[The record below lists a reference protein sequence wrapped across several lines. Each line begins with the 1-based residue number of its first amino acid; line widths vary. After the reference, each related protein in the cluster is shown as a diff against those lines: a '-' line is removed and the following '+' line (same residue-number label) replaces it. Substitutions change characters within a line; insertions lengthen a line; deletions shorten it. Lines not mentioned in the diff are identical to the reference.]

1 MKFFPAPLALLLACA
16 PVMGAAAETCS
27 SSTLASPAY
36 AFARWCGDP
45 ATTGTLRVGRR
56 DGPAMEFLQVPVD
69 TYRELIRT
77 HLVAKYLSTEVE
89 PRFQRAAVADRPRA
103 DAPRPAAVA
112 PAPQPTAAPAPRR
125 TPRRPAERRA

>member
-1 MKFFPAPLALLLACA
+1 MKFFPAPLALQLACA

-77 HLVAKYLSTEVE
+77 HLVAKYLATEVE
-89 PRFQRAAVADRPRA
+89 PRFQRAAMAA
-103 DAPRPAAVA
+103 RPAAAAA

-125 TPRRPAERRA
+125 APRRPAERRA